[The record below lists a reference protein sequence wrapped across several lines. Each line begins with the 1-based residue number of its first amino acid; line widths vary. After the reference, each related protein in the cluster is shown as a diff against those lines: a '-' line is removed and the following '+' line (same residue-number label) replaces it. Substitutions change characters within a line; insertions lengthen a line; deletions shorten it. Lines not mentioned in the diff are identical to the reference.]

1 MQKRGQVTLFV
12 IIGIVILVT
21 IGIIV
26 YFASS
31 STGKQGKSDI
41 IQTTKVSDDISEIK
55 NSLDICLEEKASE
68 SLDYISYYGGY
79 IYETPEYIVNFRGN
93 EVAYGF
99 YQGEFLYPT
108 LEDMEKE
115 MINYI
120 VYNFDSCIATEDYA
134 YQFDIQPPSVH
145 VKIEEDKVNFI
156 INYQFILTKDK
167 ESYEVKDK
175 SEFNK
180 NVRLGYLYKLMQSIT
195 TKEYEVGYV
204 LDMDYLFSLDNKIYI
219 YELDNKTLIY
229 RLADLPGR
237 PYLNYNYTFANK
249 F

>member
-12 IIGIVILVT
+12 IIGIVILIV
-21 IGIIV
+21 IGMIV

-31 STGKQGKSDI
+31 STSQKGKSDI

-55 NSLDICLEEKASE
+55 SNLDLCLDEKALE

-79 IYETPEYIVNFRGN
+79 IYEKPEYTVNFRGN
-93 EVAYGF
+93 DVAYSF
-99 YQGEFLYPT
+99 YQGEFLYPK
-108 LEDMEKE
+108 LEDIEKE

-120 VYNFDSCIATEDYA
+120 LYNFESCIDTENYA

-145 VKIEEDKVNFI
+145 VKIEEDKVNFN
-156 INYQFILTKDK
+156 INYQFTLKK
-167 ESYEVKDK
+167 GEESYEVTDK

-180 NVRLGYLYKLMQSIT
+180 NVRLGYLYNLMKDIT

-204 LDMDYLFSLDNKIYI
+204 LDMDYLFSLNNKIYI
-219 YELDNKTLIY
+219 YELDNKTIIY
-229 RLADLPGR
+229 RLADLPER
-237 PYLNYNYTFANK
+237 PYINYNYTFANK